1 MYGVGVNLQLGDT
14 EGMIEKQSDPVDT
27 DTGGHRSVPITG
39 AEFSGLDLEKIAC
52 RSSCE

>member
-27 DTGGHRSVPITG
+27 DTGGHRKCSYNRGWI
-39 AEFSGLDLEKIAC
+39 
-52 RSSCE
+52 